1 MQAIG
6 TLANGRTCPLYHLP
20 SRAKRQIGNR
30 PTQKSSGSFGSRN
43 AFLTATFKPIYTQHL
58 VCEWDD
64 DKRNYITQ
72 KSYEYLRDSYFRYA
86 RLLNE
91 VPHHKQGKSIGEGI
105 HNLYQEMDKLI
116 GEQIGVN
123 IEFEGNKLCFRLWK
137 THQWGAYTLYWFPVK
152 FVEALNT
159 KLRRIAITFLHEL
172 MKSNRLDVMHETDDF
187 EFMLEMFSCDIEA
200 CEDNKERK
208 GYVAL
213 LNSYQ
218 EGGRAYKLLE
228 RVKRKAY
235 YKNLPSAIERYRP
248 QNEYER
254 TLIDLMREGL
264 QFIGKEKPSIAG
276 YSYDPY
282 HDPEMDYPP
291 MDLGQQ
297 IRLISDTNDTLN
309 EYMIDHFNVNCRE
322 SYELVPTTT
331 LDLSPDTAAPFSMD
345 DYPERFFHW
354 ADRFTYHIT

>member
-6 TLANGRTCPLYHLP
+6 TFCSGRTCPLYHLP
-20 SRAKRQIGNR
+20 NREKRPIRNR
-30 PTQKSSGSFGSRN
+30 PTQKSCGSFGSRN

-72 KSYEYLRDSYFRYA
+72 ENYEYLRDSYFRYA
-86 RLLNE
+86 RLLDK
-91 VPHHKQGKSIGEGI
+91 VPHHKPGKSVGESI
-105 HNLYQEMDKLI
+105 YNLYHEMDKLI

-123 IEFEGNKLCFRLWK
+123 IEFEQHKLCFRLWK
-137 THQWGAYTLYWFPVK
+137 THGWGAYTLYWLPVK
-152 FVEALNT
+152 FVETLNT
-159 KLRRIAITFLHEL
+159 KLRRITITFLHAL
-172 MKSNRLDVMHETDDF
+172 MNSNRLDAMHVTDDF

-208 GYVAL
+208 EYVAL

-235 YKNLPSAIERYRP
+235 YKNLPSAIERYQP
-248 QNEYER
+248 QNEFEQ
-254 TLIDLMREGL
+254 TLIDLIREGL
-264 QFIGKEKPSIAG
+264 QFIGKDKPAITG

-282 HDPEMDYPP
+282 FEDDRDYPP

-297 IRLISDTNDTLN
+297 IRLIYDTNDTIN
-309 EYMIDHFNVNCRE
+309 EYMIDHFNMNCQE
-322 SYELVPTTT
+322 SYELVPTTM

-354 ADRFTYHIT
+354 ADRFTDHIT

>member
-6 TLANGRTCPLYHLP
+6 TIGSGGTCPLYHLP
-20 SRAKRQIGNR
+20 NRAKRPLR
-30 PTQKSSGSFGSRN
+30 DFPTKTSSGSFGSRY
-43 AFLTATFKPIYTQHL
+43 AFLTATLKPIYTQQL
-58 VCEWDD
+58 FCDWDD
-64 DKRNYITQ
+64 EKRNYITQ
-72 KSYEYLRDSYFRYA
+72 ENYNYLRDSYFRYA
-86 RLLNE
+86 QLLDK
-91 VPHHKQGKSIGEGI
+91 VSHHKPGKSVGESI
-105 HNLYQEMDKLI
+105 HNLYHEMRALI
-116 GEQIGVN
+116 GDQISVN
-123 IEFEGNKLCFRLWK
+123 IEFEGNRLCFKLWK

-152 FVEALNT
+152 FVETLNV

-172 MKSNRLDVMHETDDF
+172 MDSNRLDVMHETDDF
-187 EFMLEMFSCDIEA
+187 EFMLEMFSCDIDG
-200 CEDNKERK
+200 CEDEKERK

-218 EGGRAYKLLE
+218 EGGRAYRLLE

-235 YKNLPSAIERYRP
+235 YKNLPSALQRYQP

-264 QFIGKEKPSIAG
+264 QFIGTDKPSITG
-276 YSYDPY
+276 YCYDPY

-297 IRLISDTNDTLN
+297 IRFIYDTNDTIN
-309 EYMIDHFNVNCRE
+309 EYMIDHFNVNCQE
-322 SYELVPTTT
+322 AYELVPTTT
-331 LDLSPDTAAPFSMD
+331 LDLSPETAAPFAMGD
-345 DYPERFFHW
+345 CPERFFRW